1 MLEHETGFIFWELF
15 TFALLVLLLRKLAW
29 PPLMVALA
37 KRERE
42 ISSSLEKAL
51 ANLGKAEET
60 LRLERAT
67 VADRDRIIDAI
78 LRSAEQTSEELKQ
91 TLRALA
97 EKQAEVAIEE
107 AGKEI
112 KRLERQ
118 AINDLRSEVSA
129 MVVDVAGKLIDSELT
144 NRHQSM
150 LIDSAIMSLASVEA

>member
-1 MLEHETGFIFWELF
+1 MHSPSEKEKSAHRW
-15 TFALLVLLLRKLAW
+15 RKLSRTWERPKKHFASKEPPW
-29 PPLMVALA
+29 PT
-37 KRERE
+37 
-42 ISSSLEKAL
+42 
-51 ANLGKAEET
+51 G
-60 LRLERAT
+60 
-67 VADRDRIIDAI
+67 DRIIDAI

>member
-67 VADRDRIIDAI
+67 VADR
-78 LRSAEQTSEELKQ
+78 RSDYRCNT
-91 TLRALA
+91 
-97 EKQAEVAIEE
+97 EKCGADIRRVEADSSSTRGE
-107 AGKEI
+107 AGG
-112 KRLERQ
+112 
-118 AINDLRSEVSA
+118 SSY
-129 MVVDVAGKLIDSELT
+129 
-144 NRHQSM
+144 
-150 LIDSAIMSLASVEA
+150 